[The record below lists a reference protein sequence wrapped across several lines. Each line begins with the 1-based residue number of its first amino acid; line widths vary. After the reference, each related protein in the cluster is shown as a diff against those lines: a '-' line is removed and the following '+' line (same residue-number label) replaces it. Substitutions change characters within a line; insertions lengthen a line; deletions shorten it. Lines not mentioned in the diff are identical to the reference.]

1 MELRQKESY
10 MGIPVII
17 KKHYLNQG
25 MIFVS
30 RNECIIT
37 TVLGSCISICLWDP
51 ASGIGGMNH
60 YMLPLWNG
68 DSLPSPRYGN
78 IAITKLIDK
87 MISAGCAK
95 KNLKAKVFGG
105 AEILYMPKSMELSIG
120 MQNIMLADDLL
131 SREGIPVIS
140 IDVGG
145 NCGRKIEFNTKEGIV
160 KLKRLNNY
168 QPLMKS

>member
-10 MGIPVII
+10 MTTPGII

-30 RNECIIT
+30 TNECIIT
-37 TVLGSCISICLWDP
+37 TVLGSCIAVCLWDP

-68 DSLPSPRYGN
+68 DGLPSPRYGN

-87 MISAGCAK
+87 MITAGCSK
-95 KNLKAKVFGG
+95 ENLKAKVFGG
-105 AEILYMPKSMELSIG
+105 AEILHITKSMQLSVG

-145 NCGRKIEFNTKEGIV
+145 NCGRKIDFNTKEGIV
-160 KLKRLNNY
+160 RLKRLNSY
-168 QPLMKS
+168 RPSMKS